1 MGNPSE
7 TFSSFVSTMSKEHDI
22 LMGSLYSVFFIQS
35 LMGNCILLLVA
46 YHRWSALKPAE
57 FFIINLSI
65 SDFFIPTV
73 TEVCISLRFPFSPSW
88 SVSLFSRGTLK
99 SPVCGVLFD
108 LCNLTALSLAC
119 CLKGT
124 ACCTDWHAPSH
135 ELSALSYIACLFVFC
150 YALPCTIIFLSYTF
164 ILLTV
169 QGPRQAVQQHVSL
182 QTKDLYVSM
191 YECLTVSPFR
201 DATQVPSA
209 VFALAAA
216 FAKSFTIY
224 NLIVYLLCNFREC
237 LYRNTSTTEDQQRK
251 SIRNKDISIST
262 HLSNGQQECL
272 HCTENTKL
280 GHVTTPQRTVCILTG
295 STCRELTVSQ
305 LSAKVQADFL

>member
-65 SDFFIPTV
+65 SDFFIPTGNI
-73 TEVCISLRFPFSPSW
+73 ISCYTGTFESP
-88 SVSLFSRGTLK
+88 LII
-99 SPVCGVLFD
+99 
-108 LCNLTALSLAC
+108 
-119 CLKGT
+119 GT

-182 QTKDLYVSM
+182 QTKDRQCTRSRCQGQRMSV
-191 YECLTVSPFR
+191 